1 MPYFMT
7 VITNNMCQL
16 IDANQNTLKHDKIFK
31 FTSLL
36 HSFCV
41 FLCIFKNV
49 LFVYHLQSQYT
60 RKMPKEL
67 FIILTTIVCSIPS
80 LA

>member
-16 IDANQNTLKHDKIFK
+16 IDANQNTLKHDKLFK

-36 HSFCV
+36 HSFFFFCV
-41 FLCIFKNV
+41 YLKMFYLCITYKVSTLGKCPRNCL
-49 LFVYHLQSQYT
+49 LF
-60 RKMPKEL
+60 
-67 FIILTTIVCSIPS
+67 
-80 LA
+80 